1 MPEWNKHAFEIRMRL
16 IIEELHTK
24 GTYDNDRINAK
35 VREILENEV
44 KNSHEGIALDK
55 QDKF

>member
-1 MPEWNKHAFEIRMRL
+1 MPEWNKHALELRMRL

-35 VREILENEV
+35 VREILKDEA
-44 KNSHEGIALDK
+44 KNCPDGITQEK
-55 QDKF
+55 Q

>member
-35 VREILENEV
+35 VREILENEA
-44 KNSHEGIALDK
+44 KNSHDGITLDK

>member
-35 VREILENEV
+35 VREILENEA
-44 KNSHEGIALDK
+44 KNSPDGITQEK
-55 QDKF
+55 Q

>member
-44 KNSHEGIALDK
+44 KNSHEGIAPDK
-55 QDKF
+55 